1 MSRLKL
7 KSILYAGVPVPLL
20 ADVGDVVV
28 AGNLGQPP
36 RQRQSAALVKH
47 LQQQQ
52 AMGVSQQICID
63 SSVNHRTEF
72 MQ

>member
-1 MSRLKL
+1 MDHFAK

-52 AMGVSQQICID
+52 AMGVSK
-63 SSVNHRTEF
+63 S
-72 MQ
+72 